1 MRKKLAIFANGW
13 SDELLQR
20 LLQGIR
26 NVAIPDLDIF
36 TFLSYDA
43 FGSGEKVN
51 QGEINIFTLPV
62 ISDYD
67 AVIILAN
74 IMNSTQALHQLVEK
88 VRLANVPAV
97 SVGVPFEGLMYV
109 GVDDLSGMRD
119 LVSHLLDQ
127 HDIKDVVFIGGTPD
141 HIDSNRRLEIT
152 KEEMKKRGLTLDD
165 SHIFYGNWAYI
176 ETVNIVHELYTRE
189 EGLPDAIICAND
201 VTALAA
207 LSHLNEMNVKLPD
220 SVAVT
225 GYDCIQDGRYFYPSL
240 TSVQQDYNQVGEMCY
255 RLLFDHADPNIE
267 YVATSKMVPGESCGC
282 RGKADHDQVRK
293 DFCSSSYTKHLQ
305 GELLI
310 QMERAI
316 EQSIVNSKGYTSLKE
331 NLCNHYLRNNIFEGD
346 DFYII
351 LNSDLFKSVLED
363 FDQSLSEGYQGEMSV
378 LVPMRDKQILEI
390 DRMEASKIVPC
401 YESEEDAHTYYV
413 LPLHHEQ
420 YSIGYVVVVDDPLL
434 VQRNILYP
442 YASRVL
448 QALYNL
454 RVNIH
459 LDILNKNLMT
469 LYNKDAM
476 TGLFN
481 RFGYEN
487 LAIPMFKESIEHN
500 KPMMV
505 GFVDINHMKHINDKF
520 GHLQGDATIV
530 TVADAI
536 RKNEKDEWIGIRYGG
551 DEFLILTFCENENEA
566 KSIKQGIIDSVD
578 VIARKN
584 GLAYHPSISCGY
596 VMTDPKSDKT
606 LQDYIK
612 EADDMMY
619 EIKRELHAKE
629 GR

>member
-36 TFLSYDA
+36 TFLSYDT
-43 FGSGEKVN
+43 FGSDENVN

-88 VRLANVPAV
+88 VRLSKVPAV
-97 SVGVPFEGLMYV
+97 SVGIPFDGLMYV
-109 GVDDLSGMRD
+109 GVDDLTGMRD

-141 HIDSNRRLEIT
+141 HVDSNRRLEIT
-152 KEEMKKRGLTLDD
+152 KEEMQKRGLTLDD
-165 SHIFYGNWAYI
+165 SHIFYGNWGYI
-176 ETVNIVHELYTRE
+176 NTVNIVHDLYTRE

-207 LSHLNEMNVKLPD
+207 LSHLTEVGVNLPD
-220 SVAVT
+220 TVAVT
-225 GYDCIQDGRYFYPSL
+225 GYDCIQDGRFFYPSL
-240 TSVQQDYNQVGEMCY
+240 TSVQQDYSQVGEMCY
-255 RLLFDHADPNIE
+255 KLLFDNADPNKE
-267 YVATSKMVPGESCGC
+267 YVATSKMIPGESCGC
-282 RGKADHDQVRK
+282 LGRPEHEQIRK

-305 GELLI
+305 GEFLI

-316 EQSIVNSKGYTSLKE
+316 EQSIVNSKGYTSLKD
-331 NLCNHYLRNNIFEGD
+331 NLCNHYLQNNLFEGE
-346 DFYII
+346 DFYIV
-351 LNSDLFKSVLED
+351 LNSDLFKSVLEN

-378 LVPMRDKQILEI
+378 LVPMRDKQILDI
-390 DRMEASKIVPC
+390 DRIEASKIVPC
-401 YESEEDAHTYYV
+401 YESETQAHTYYV
-413 LPLHHEQ
+413 LPLHHAQ
-420 YSIGYVVVVDDPLL
+420 YSVGYVVVVDDPLL

-454 RVNIH
+454 RVNIR

-487 LAIPMFKESIEHN
+487 LAIPMFKKSIEQN
-500 KPMMV
+500 KLMMV
-505 GFVDINHMKHINDKF
+505 GFVDINHMKYINDKF

-566 KSIKQGIIDSVD
+566 KSIKKGIIDSVN